1 MEQQRTSTNE
11 QPERVECPS
20 CLLRLSLLQAQ
31 VEKVEKLLYCIK
43 DTLNFKEACRYT
55 GLSDSQLYKLTKTGK
70 VPHYKPSG
78 KLLFFSK
85 RELDG
90 WLCRNHEC
98 GELPTLDERNSSSNS
113 KPFIPGIFKSVSNRL
128 YSFWRIISISSA
140 ASVQV
145 SQCIP
150 SWEYI
155 SFSIRS
161 NTSSLSMATTSWN
174 LLL

>member
-1 MEQQRTSTNE
+1 MNPFIVQLKNARMMEQQRTATNE

-55 GLSDSQLYKLTKTGK
+55 GLSDSQLYKLTKAGK

-90 WLCRNHEC
+90 WLCRNHEI
-98 GELPTLDERNSSSNS
+98 GELACLDEVSEIEL
-113 KPFIPGIFKSVSNRL
+113 KGMSV
-128 YSFWRIISISSA
+128 
-140 ASVQV
+140 
-145 SQCIP
+145 
-150 SWEYI
+150 
-155 SFSIRS
+155 
-161 NTSSLSMATTSWN
+161 
-174 LLL
+174 

>member
-1 MEQQRTSTNE
+1 MAHLPETSISSDMENGLNRHPAKPFANSS
-11 QPERVECPS
+11 P
-20 CLLRLSLLQAQ
+20 LLQ
-31 VEKVEKLLYCIK
+31 LP
-43 DTLNFKEACRYT
+43 EAVATTT
-55 GLSDSQLYKLTKTGK
+55 GI
-70 VPHYKPSG
+70 V
-78 KLLFFSK
+78 
-85 RELDG
+85 
-90 WLCRNHEC
+90 

-113 KPFIPGIFKSVSNRL
+113 KPFISGIFKSVSNRL
-128 YSFWRIISISSA
+128 YSFWRIISISAA

>member
-1 MEQQRTSTNE
+1 MEQQRTATNE
-11 QPERVECPS
+11 QPEERVECPS

-98 GELPTLDERNSSSNS
+98 GELPCLDEVTEVEL
-113 KPFIPGIFKSVSNRL
+113 KGMGI
-128 YSFWRIISISSA
+128 
-140 ASVQV
+140 
-145 SQCIP
+145 
-150 SWEYI
+150 
-155 SFSIRS
+155 
-161 NTSSLSMATTSWN
+161 
-174 LLL
+174 

>member
-1 MEQQRTSTNE
+1 MMEQQRTATNE

-55 GLSDSQLYKLTKTGK
+55 GLSDSQLYKLTKAGK

-90 WLCRNHEC
+90 WLCRNHEI
-98 GELPTLDERNSSSNS
+98 GELPCLDEVSEIEL
-113 KPFIPGIFKSVSNRL
+113 KGMSV
-128 YSFWRIISISSA
+128 
-140 ASVQV
+140 
-145 SQCIP
+145 
-150 SWEYI
+150 
-155 SFSIRS
+155 
-161 NTSSLSMATTSWN
+161 
-174 LLL
+174 

>member
-1 MEQQRTSTNE
+1 MMEQQRTSTNE

-55 GLSDSQLYKLTKTGK
+55 GLSDSQLYKLTKPGK

-90 WLCRNHEC
+90 WLCRNHES
-98 GELPTLDERNSSSNS
+98 GELPCPVE
-113 KPFIPGIFKSVSNRL
+113 
-128 YSFWRIISISSA
+128 
-140 ASVQV
+140 
-145 SQCIP
+145 
-150 SWEYI
+150 
-155 SFSIRS
+155 
-161 NTSSLSMATTSWN
+161 ATEVE
-174 LLL
+174 LKGMDV

>member
-31 VEKVEKLLYCIK
+31 VEKLLYCIK

-98 GELPTLDERNSSSNS
+98 GELPCLDEVTEVEL
-113 KPFIPGIFKSVSNRL
+113 KGMGI
-128 YSFWRIISISSA
+128 
-140 ASVQV
+140 
-145 SQCIP
+145 
-150 SWEYI
+150 
-155 SFSIRS
+155 
-161 NTSSLSMATTSWN
+161 
-174 LLL
+174 

>member
-1 MEQQRTSTNE
+1 MMEQQRTATNE
-11 QPERVECPS
+11 QPERVECSS
-20 CLLRLSLLQAQ
+20 CLLKLSLLQAQ

-98 GELPTLDERNSSSNS
+98 GESPYRVE
-113 KPFIPGIFKSVSNRL
+113 VSEMEL
-128 YSFWRIISISSA
+128 KGMD
-140 ASVQV
+140 V
-145 SQCIP
+145 
-150 SWEYI
+150 
-155 SFSIRS
+155 
-161 NTSSLSMATTSWN
+161 
-174 LLL
+174 